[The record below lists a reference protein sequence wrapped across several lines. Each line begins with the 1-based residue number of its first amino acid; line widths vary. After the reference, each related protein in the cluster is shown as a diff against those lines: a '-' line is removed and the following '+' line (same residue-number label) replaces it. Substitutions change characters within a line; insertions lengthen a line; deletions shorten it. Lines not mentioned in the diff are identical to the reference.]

1 MPPRVPSPGLR
12 NGLLRLP
19 EKPECI
25 DFLPTLYAVN
35 KNIDKDTTTFSIM
48 HDGNAADEYVSNL
61 KKRNFYALE
70 NITDAIHMLPLG
82 KICDHHHQKL
92 NHLIAD
98 ECFPKSLKTN
108 L

>member
-1 MPPRVPSPGLR
+1 
-12 NGLLRLP
+12 
-19 EKPECI
+19 
-25 DFLPTLYAVN
+25 
-35 KNIDKDTTTFSIM
+35 M

-82 KICDHHHQKL
+82 KICDQHHPKL